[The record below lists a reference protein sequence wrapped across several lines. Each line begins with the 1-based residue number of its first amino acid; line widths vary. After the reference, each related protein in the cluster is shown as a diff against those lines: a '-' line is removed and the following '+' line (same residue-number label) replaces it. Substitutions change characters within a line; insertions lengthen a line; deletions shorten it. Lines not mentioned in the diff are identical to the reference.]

1 VQSSILGYDTFVRPA
16 IHDAIAPLS
25 GGAMTLTIRMAE
37 STDPISL
44 AAVQASS
51 IRTLCRSHYDAT
63 QLEPW
68 VSRRTPELFERMLEH
83 QELHVAE
90 QNGQVVGY
98 GQVDLESG
106 QIVAVYV
113 KPEAAHKGIGTAL
126 LEALEAQARFH
137 GWPRV
142 HLTTTLNALP
152 FFEKHGYERVG
163 PFDHEVANDVILP
176 CVNMRKAFSKGPLDA
191 HSSAERV

>member
-1 VQSSILGYDTFVRPA
+1 
-16 IHDAIAPLS
+16 
-25 GGAMTLTIRMAE
+25 MTLTIRTAT
-37 STDPISL
+37 SADPVSL
-44 AAVQASS
+44 SAVQASS
-51 IRTLCRSHYDAT
+51 IRSLCRSHYDAT

-68 VSRRTPELFERMLEH
+68 VARRTPELFERVLEH

-90 QNGQVVGY
+90 EDGRIVGY

-113 KPEAAHKGIGTAL
+113 IPEAAGHGVGSAL
-126 LEALEAQARFH
+126 LAHLEDQARMH

-163 PFDHEVANDVILP
+163 PFDYEVATDVILP
-176 CVNMRKAFSKGPLDA
+176 CVNMRKAFAKGPVDA